1 MTCKE
6 LKFDLALYSDGA
18 LSPDRQSA
26 VELHL
31 EACPLCRDTIA
42 EHQSI
47 RTELRMM
54 ARPEMPESV
63 LTSVRTVAASKAQR
77 GGIML
82 PASRPRTNLQM
93 WVMPYS
99 VAAISTILLGSAFLW
114 ALASSVDRTVRSSM
128 GNEREAATILL
139 DTNSVRSGGG
149 TDLSASEYA
158 RSRSAVAEDSPSV
171 NPHGAL
177 IALSETLVGREI
189 GEDEVVVVA
198 DVYQSGRAEI
208 AQVVE
213 PSHNEEAVNALAVAL
228 SSDSVPTPFVTAD
241 LDRRAETVRVV
252 LKIQS
257 VDVSTRELPR
267 KRRST
272 RL

>member
-6 LKFDLALYSDGA
+6 IKFDLALYSDGV

-26 VELHL
+26 VDDHL
-31 EACPLCRDTIA
+31 DVCPLCRDAVA
-42 EHQSI
+42 EQQSI

-54 ARPEMPESV
+54 SRPQMPDSV
-63 LTSVRTVAASKAQR
+63 LNSVRTAAASEAKR
-77 GGIML
+77 GGFMI
-82 PASRPRTNLQM
+82 PASGYRPDLQM
-93 WVMPYS
+93 WLMPYS

-114 ALASSVDRTVRSSM
+114 ALTSSIDKTVRSSGSSEPEM
-128 GNEREAATILL
+128 TTIVAG
-139 DTNSVRSGGG
+139 TAPVRS
-149 TDLSASEYA
+149 DISASEYA

-171 NPHGAL
+171 NPQGAL
-177 IALSETLVGREI
+177 VALSDTLVGREI

-213 PSHNEEAVNALAVAL
+213 PSHNENAVNALAAAL
-228 SSDSVPTPFVTAD
+228 SSEAVPAPFVTAD
-241 LDRRAETVRVV
+241 LDRRADTVRVV

-257 VDVSTRELPR
+257 VDVSTSELPR